1 MSIQI
6 YVLLKSQVMGRTSGG
21 INLWWSSK
29 TVLKTEI
36 SWHVSADALL
46 EAYAVETYQRILY
59 QYGNI
64 SLSFMASTSTV
75 SPLNTGSI
83 PTLGLLGAL
92 LV

>member
-1 MSIQI
+1 M
-6 YVLLKSQVMGRTSGG
+6 
-21 INLWWSSK
+21 
-29 TVLKTEI
+29 
-36 SWHVSADALL
+36 SADALL
-46 EAYAVETYQRILY
+46 EAYAVETYQWILY

-83 PTLGLLGAL
+83 PTLGLMGAL